1 MISNNLIMRLIQSLW
16 SCNQTNLMH
25 FNAGWVS
32 PEYNLMSWSLSC
44 LQLQQYYADVVLY
57 TDSVGAKMLIDTLRL
72 PYTEVVCELDK
83 LNSSHAQL
91 WALPKIHAYAKQD
104 NPFLHIDGD
113 VFIWKKFDS
122 QLLRG
127 GLIAQNEEAATDYY
141 ERILESLESELSYFP
156 SEIDAERKSQL
167 PIHAFNAGIM
177 GGSDTAFFKNY
188 SVKALEFVGK
198 NVRHFP
204 KINVSNFNIFFEQY
218 LFYCLARKE
227 GKKVEVLIPEVIYD
241 NRYKGFGDFIEIPHN
256 KKYLHLI
263 GDYKRNNSV
272 CNQLANRLRLDYPE
286 YYYRI
291 IALFKNNKAPLLKDY
306 FWIGD
311 ILNEDHLTANKF
323 LKAVNL
329 KNELQVH
336 VEEDSKNRSEPVCF
350 RIHLLKSILE
360 STLYYKGGNSNS
372 ESTEFYTKDINQF
385 EQSLVTIIENKFNN
399 VARNYLYARD
409 ISNARYAEYIFGE
422 PETIYDKIILSDDLN
437 EIIESQFDWTIM
449 DVSPKL
455 VQGNVIGFLEQEV
468 SLKSIYTLVVPEC
481 DQYGYSVTNIDELDC
496 LLLQTVKEPKS
507 IRDLFEQ
514 IKFAFDPDDLASSV
528 PEFEKLIF
536 GRIKNG
542 LLNKSI
548 KVFNTMAHD

>member
-1 MISNNLIMRLIQSLW
+1 MR
-16 SCNQTNLMH
+16 
-25 FNAGWVS
+25 
-32 PEYNLMSWSLSC
+32 
-44 LQLQQYYADVVLY
+44 
-57 TDSVGAKMLIDTLRL
+57 
-72 PYTEVVCELDK
+72 
-83 LNSSHAQL
+83 
-91 WALPKIHAYAKQD
+91 
-104 NPFLHIDGD
+104 
-113 VFIWKKFDS
+113 
-122 QLLRG
+122 
-127 GLIAQNEEAATDYY
+127 
-141 ERILESLESELSYFP
+141 SLESGLIYFP
-156 SEIDAERKSQL
+156 LEIVTERQL
-167 PIHAFNAGIM
+167 NSTIYAYNAGIL
-177 GGSDTAFFKNY
+177 GGSDVEFYKRYTFK
-188 SVKALEFVGK
+188 AIEFIDR
-198 NVRHFP
+198 NISNLS
-204 KINVSNFNIFFEQY
+204 KINVSSFNIFFEQY
-218 LFYCLARKE
+218 LLYCLAKNE
-227 GKKVEVLIPEVIYD
+227 NKKVHVLFDEIIGD
-241 NRYKGFGDFIEIPHN
+241 NKYKGFGDFIDVPYN
-256 KKYLHLI
+256 KHYLHLL
-263 GDYKRNNSV
+263 GDYKRIKSV
-272 CNQLANRLRLDYPE
+272 CEQMANRLRLDYPE

-291 IALFKNNKAPLLKDY
+291 IAVFKNSKAPLLKDY
-306 FWIGD
+306 FWIED

-329 KNELQVH
+329 KNELQDH

-360 STLYYKGGNSNS
+360 STLNYKGGNSNS

-385 EQSLVTIIENKFNN
+385 EQSLVTIIENKFND

-548 KVFNTMAHD
+548 KVFNMMAHD